1 MVLNALA
8 GSVVPGAELLPR
20 RAQGAENWTAGEPTA
35 GRLGCSP
42 RAVPTKAAA
51 ARSGLIGQAVRQ
63 DDCVQGSRRMRL
75 ADAAWLGIDRPHNR
89 ALVVAVLQLSG
100 ELDLDALRARVQER
114 MVDPYPRFRQRVH
127 PSMPSP
133 RWGML
138 TARWQHDRTFDLG
151 QHVVGPLCD
160 HPCDD
165 KALQRLAGTLLGQP
179 LDPER
184 PPWQMHLV
192 RLHGGGSALVARFHH
207 GLADGIALASVL
219 LRLADDVAYT
229 DPPGVRPEST
239 QQGGRT
245 GDKGA
250 GVLRAAWTGARVSL
264 SVLPT
269 LLNLVLRM
277 GEPPTLLR
285 GPLGTAKSLAW
296 TRPNDLKEVRAV
308 ARAHGASINDVL
320 LAATAAGLRRH
331 LQERGGTVGDLRAAV
346 PVDLRRGTPVP
357 ADLGNTFGVVF
368 VPLPVGEA
376 DPLRRLQLVA
386 RSTRRL
392 KGSAQA
398 GVTFT
403 LLRIV
408 GTMPK
413 LVRELAVAVLGESA
427 SAVVTNVPGPRET
440 LHIDG
445 HRLDEVVF
453 WGPQAGRISLGVS
466 LFSYA
471 GAVTVGVAVDSGL
484 GIDPEGLAQQI
495 QDELGV
501 LRGLAEPP
509 AAQAR

>member
-1 MVLNALA
+1 
-8 GSVVPGAELLPR
+8 
-20 RAQGAENWTAGEPTA
+20 
-35 GRLGCSP
+35 
-42 RAVPTKAAA
+42 
-51 ARSGLIGQAVRQ
+51 
-63 DDCVQGSRRMRL
+63 MRL

-89 ALVVAVLQLSG
+89 AIVVAVLQLSG
-100 ELDLDALRARVQER
+100 ELDLDALRVRVQER
-114 MVDPYPRFRQRVH
+114 MVDPYPRFRHRVH
-127 PSMPSP
+127 PSLSSP
-133 RWGML
+133 RLGML
-138 TARWQHDRTFDLG
+138 TARWQHDHAFDLRE
-151 QHVVGPLCD
+151 HVIAIPPD
-160 HPCDD
+160 QRCDD
-165 KALQRLAGTLLGQP
+165 PALQRLAGALLAQP

-219 LRLADDVAYT
+219 LRLADDVADT
-229 DPPGVRPEST
+229 RHPAAEPAVRPGS
-239 QQGGRT
+239 GPPRT
-245 GDKGA
+245 GSGRKSSGA
-250 GVLRAAWTGARVSL
+250 LRGAWTGARVSI

-269 LLNLVLRM
+269 LLRLVLSR

-285 GPLGTAKSLAW
+285 GPLGTVKSLTW
-296 TRPNDLKEVRAV
+296 TRPHDLEKVRAV
-308 ARAHGASINDVL
+308 ARAHGVSINDVL

-331 LQERGGTVGDLRAAV
+331 LMERDSVVGDLRAAV

-386 RSTRRL
+386 RSTRPL

-398 GVTFT
+398 GATFT

-408 GTMPK
+408 GAMPK
-413 LVRELAVAVLGESA
+413 LVREVAVALLGESA

-440 LHIDG
+440 LHICG

-453 WGPQAGRISLGVS
+453 WGPQAGRIGLGIS

-471 GAVTVGVAVDSGL
+471 GAVTVGVAVDAGL
-484 GIDPEGLAQQI
+484 GIDPAGLAQQI
-495 QDELGV
+495 EDEIGV
-501 LRGLAEPP
+501 LRDLAGSP